1 MVRAGQPN
9 SSAQGLSNK
18 RVVGQSCI
26 KGMKKLV
33 SRWWFWVLVV
43 IAATAVIMHLYFA
56 IWVRDYV
63 NRKLSE
69 IPDYRAHVDD
79 VTLHLWRGAYQIHN
93 IKIEKVS
100 HHVPVPFFSAPL
112 IDLSVEWKALLQGSF
127 VGEIDFH
134 RPELNFVN
142 GRSKA
147 EQQAAVDQP
156 WAEKIK
162 QLFPLKFNRF
172 AVHNGEIHYRDFS
185 SDPNVDIVI
194 DRVQMVA
201 TNLTNSKKL
210 SKSLIA
216 EIQGTGRPLREG
228 QARVQMSLDPYASK
242 PTFAL
247 NLELREIPL
256 TKLNDFARA
265 YGHFDFKSGTL
276 RLATQ
281 LSSKNGSFTG
291 YVEPVF
297 DNMTIGTAQDEKA
310 NPLSGL
316 WASVVN
322 GLTKVIRNQPKN
334 RFGTRVPISG
344 SFDQPQPA
352 ILTTVFNVFRNAFV
366 KAFEGKLE
374 NQNLNLPTN
383 VDPDKKE

>member
-1 MVRAGQPN
+1 
-9 SSAQGLSNK
+9 
-18 RVVGQSCI
+18 
-26 KGMKKLV
+26 MKNLV
-33 SRWWFWVLVV
+33 KRWWFWSLIVV
-43 IAATAVIMHLYFA
+43 VTVVVAVHLYLA

-69 IPDYRAHVDD
+69 IPDYRAHVEA

-100 HHVPVPFFSAPL
+100 GHVPVPFFSAPL
-112 IDLSVEWKALLQGSF
+112 IDLSVQWRALFEGAF
-127 VGEIDFH
+127 VGDINFH

-142 GRSKA
+142 GRTKA
-147 EQQAAVDQP
+147 EQQAAVDEP
-156 WAEKIK
+156 WTDKIK

-185 SDPNVDIVI
+185 SDPKVDVVI

-210 SKSLIA
+210 SKSLVA
-216 EIQGTGRPLREG
+216 ELQATGRPLRSG
-228 QARVQMSLDPYASK
+228 QAKCQMSLDPYAPK
-242 PTFAL
+242 TFAL
-247 NLELREIPL
+247 NLELVDVPL
-256 TKLNDFARA
+256 IKLNDFARA

-281 LSSKNGSFTG
+281 CESKNGSFTG

-297 DNMTIGTAQDEKA
+297 DDMNIGTSGEEKT

-316 WASVVN
+316 WAAIAD
-322 GLTKVIRNQPKN
+322 GLTKIVRNQPKN
-334 RFGTRVPISG
+334 RFGTKVPFSG
-344 SFDQPQPA
+344 SFDRPQPA
-352 ILTTVFNVFRNAFV
+352 ILTTVFNVFKNAFV

-374 NQNLNLPTN
+374 GENLNLPKDVN
-383 VDPDKKE
+383 PDKKN

>member
-1 MVRAGQPN
+1 MRNLA
-9 SSAQGLSNK
+9 
-18 RVVGQSCI
+18 R
-26 KGMKKLV
+26 
-33 SRWWFWVLVV
+33 RWWFWVLVA
-43 IAATAVIMHLYFA
+43 IAAVAIVLHVYLAV
-56 IWVRDYV
+56 WVRDYA

-69 IPDYRAHVDD
+69 IPDYRAHIGA

-100 HHVPVPFFSAPL
+100 GHVPVPFFSAPL
-112 IDLSVEWKALLQGSF
+112 VDLSVEWKALFQGSF

-134 RPELNFVN
+134 RPQMNFVN
-142 GRSKA
+142 GRTKA
-147 EQQAAVDQP
+147 EQQAGVDEP
-156 WAEKIK
+156 WTEKIK

-172 AVHNGEIHYRDFS
+172 AVHNGEIHYRDYS
-185 SDPNVDIVI
+185 SDPKVDVMI
-194 DRVQMVA
+194 DNVQMVA

-210 SKSLIA
+210 SKTMIA
-216 EIQGTGRPLREG
+216 EIQAEGRPLGEG
-228 QARVQMSLDPYASK
+228 SAKCQMSLDPYAAK

-247 NLELREIPL
+247 NLQLSEIPL
-256 TKLNDFARA
+256 VKLNDFARA

-281 LSSKNGSFTG
+281 VESMNGSFKG

-297 DNMTIGTAQDEKA
+297 DNMNIGAAAEEKQ

-316 WASVVN
+316 WASIVD
-322 GLTKVIRNQPKN
+322 GLTKIIRNQPKN

-352 ILTTVFNVFRNAFV
+352 IITTVFNVFRNAFV

-374 NQNLNLPTN
+374 GQNLNLPEK

>member
-1 MVRAGQPN
+1 MR
-9 SSAQGLSNK
+9 
-18 RVVGQSCI
+18 
-26 KGMKKLV
+26 KKLFGK
-33 SRWWFWVLVV
+33 WWFWVLVV
-43 IAATAVIMHLYFA
+43 VAAVALILHLFLA

-69 IPDYRAHVDD
+69 IPDYRAHVDA

-93 IKIEKVS
+93 VKIEKTS
-100 HHVPVPFFSAPL
+100 GRVPVPFFAAPL
-112 IDLSVEWKALLQGSF
+112 VDLSVEWRALFNGSF

-142 GRSKA
+142 GRTEA
-147 EQQAAVDQP
+147 EQQAAVDEP
-156 WAEKIK
+156 WTQKIK

-172 AVHNGEIHYRDFS
+172 AVHDGEIHYRDFS
-185 SDPNVDIVI
+185 SDPKVDIVI
-194 DRVQMVA
+194 DNVQLVA

-210 SKSLIA
+210 SKTLIA
-216 EIQGTGRPLREG
+216 EIQGEGRPLREG
-228 QARVQMSLDPYASK
+228 NARMQMSLDPYAAR

-247 NLELREIPL
+247 NLEVDDLPL
-256 TKLNDFARA
+256 PKVNDFAQA
-265 YGHFDFKSGTL
+265 YGHFEFKSGTL

-281 LSSKNGSFTG
+281 LSSKNAAFTG

-297 DNMTIGTAQDEKA
+297 DNMDIGISKQEK

-316 WASVVN
+316 WAAAVD
-322 GLTKVIRNQPKN
+322 GLTKIIRNQPRN

-344 SFDQPQPA
+344 SFDDPKPA
-352 ILTTVFNVFRNAFV
+352 IIATVFNVFRNAFV

-374 NQNLNLPTN
+374 GDNLNLPTKL
-383 VDPDKKE
+383 DPDKKE

>member
-1 MVRAGQPN
+1 MTNLA
-9 SSAQGLSNK
+9 K
-18 RVVGQSCI
+18 
-26 KGMKKLV
+26 
-33 SRWWFWVLVV
+33 RWWFWILVV
-43 IAATAVIMHLYFA
+43 VVAAIVVVHLYLA

-69 IPDYRAHVDD
+69 IPDYRAHVEA
-79 VTLHLWRGAYQIHN
+79 VTLHLWRGAYQIHH

-100 HHVPVPFFSAPL
+100 GRVPVPFFSAPL
-112 IDLSVEWKALLQGSF
+112 VDLSVEWKTLFQGSF

-142 GRSKA
+142 GRTKA
-147 EQQAAVDQP
+147 EQQAAVNEP
-156 WAEKIK
+156 WTQKIK

-172 AVHNGEIHYRDFS
+172 AVHDGEVHYRDFS
-185 SDPNVDIVI
+185 TDPKVDVVV
-194 DRVQMVA
+194 DRIQMVA

-210 SKSLIA
+210 SKTLIA
-216 EIQGTGRPLREG
+216 ELQAEGRPLREG
-228 QARVQMSLDPYASK
+228 KGRCQMSLDPYAPK

-247 NLELREIPL
+247 NLELTEIPL
-256 TKLNDFARA
+256 TRLNDIARA
-265 YGHFDFKSGTL
+265 YGHFDFQSGTL

-281 LSSKNGSFTG
+281 LESKNGSFTG

-297 DNMTIGTAQDEKA
+297 DNMNIGTAENAEK

-316 WASVVN
+316 WASIVN
-322 GLTKVIRNQPKN
+322 GVTKIVRNQPKN

-344 SFDQPQPA
+344 SFDKPQPA
-352 ILTTVFNVFRNAFV
+352 ILTTVFNVFRNAFI

-374 NQNLNLPTN
+374 NENLNLPTKL
-383 VDPDKKE
+383 DPDKKE